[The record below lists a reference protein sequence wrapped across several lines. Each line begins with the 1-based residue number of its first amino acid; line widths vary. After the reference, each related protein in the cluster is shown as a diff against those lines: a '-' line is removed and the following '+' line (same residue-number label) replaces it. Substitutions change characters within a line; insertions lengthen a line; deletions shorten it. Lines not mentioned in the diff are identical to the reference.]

1 MSMSSGVSSLL
12 PALAS
17 VFDEIDHPLMVADRA
32 GRLLYAN
39 REARQVL
46 WAKEQQQRT
55 AASTFVGEM
64 IDVDLE
70 DVLRDL
76 EQGTSSVR
84 VECHC
89 ASGNV
94 PARVRWLPKSDW
106 LLIQM
111 YPTGESTGEE
121 RQPSV
126 GDESPTGISHWMAA
140 EETDGASS
148 GARGEDEERVVR
160 EQVGEGLYFL
170 AASRV
175 MKKIRRQVRQIAS
188 VNVPVLISGE
198 SGSGKEVVARMI
210 HLHCKSRSGPFVKV
224 NCAALPGELL
234 ESELFG
240 YEQGAFTGAVRA
252 KPGKFE
258 MANHGTIF
266 LDEIA
271 EMTTHLQSKLL
282 HILQDGQF
290 SRLGSRHMTQVD
302 VRVVAATN
310 VDVQEAIR
318 QGKFREDLYY
328 RLNVVPCHLPPL
340 RERTEEIPMLFELF
354 LERYRQEFRKNTPEP
369 STYMMDAAMR
379 YPWPGNVRE
388 LENFVKRY
396 VILGDEDES
405 LRELSASAFIPAEIE
420 SHSNGNSNGNGH
432 GNGNENGHRSQ
443 NLKSLVR
450 GLKDEAEA
458 KAIAEALR
466 QTNWRRKD
474 AARILGISY
483 KALLYKMRQFGFT
496 PASSD
501 VPHTELM

>member
-1 MSMSSGVSSLL
+1 MSMSTGVSSLL

-17 VFDEIDHPLMVADRA
+17 VFDEIDHPLLVADRA

-39 REARQVL
+39 PEARQLL
-46 WAKEQQQRT
+46 WPEEQRRT
-55 AASTFVGEM
+55 AAATFVGEM
-64 IDVDLE
+64 LDVELE
-70 DVLRDL
+70 DVLRGL

-89 ASGNV
+89 ASGEI

-111 YPTGESTGEE
+111 YPGGETAGDGPPATTAEE
-121 RQPSV
+121 PSK
-126 GDESPTGISHWMAA
+126 GISMFA
-140 EETDGASS
+140 EETYLGPQTA
-148 GARGEDEERVVR
+148 GEEEDLVVR
-160 EQVGEGLYFL
+160 EQVGDGLSFL
-170 AASRV
+170 AASPV
-175 MKKIRRQVRQIAS
+175 MKKIRKQVYQIAS

-198 SGSGKEVVARMI
+198 SGVGKEVIARMI
-210 HLHCKSRSGPFVKV
+210 HMHCVGRSGPFVKV
-224 NCAALPGELL
+224 NCAALPAELL

-258 MANHGTIF
+258 LANHGTIF

-271 EMTTHLQSKLL
+271 EMSTHLQSKLL

-302 VRVVAATN
+302 VRVIAATN
-310 VDVQEAIR
+310 LDVQEAIR
-318 QGKFREDLYY
+318 QGRFREDLYY

-340 RERTEEIPMLFELF
+340 RERIEEIPALFHLF
-354 LERYRQEFRKNTPEP
+354 LDRYRKEFGKDISEP
-369 STYMMDAAMR
+369 STYMIDAAVR
-379 YPWPGNVRE
+379 YPWPGNIRE

-405 LRELSASAFIPAEIE
+405 LRELLNGAAETAE
-420 SHSNGNSNGNGH
+420 AEHHSNGNGNGSGNGNG
-432 GNGNENGHRSQ
+432 NGNGHRSQ

-450 GLKDEAEA
+450 GLKEEAEA

-501 VPHTELM
+501 LPHTELM